1 MRCAFTLF
9 TLPVC
14 AVAIVT
20 PAESNGQPTFADDV
34 AFLRQHLEVITLSD
48 PEGNAQVAVVPAYQG
63 RAMTSTAR
71 GPAGASYGWVN
82 QELIASGEVRP
93 HINVYGGEDRFWM
106 GPEGGQFAIFFPPGA
121 PFDLEHWQ
129 TPAVIDTEPFEVVE
143 TTGDRVVFRK
153 TAQVQNRA
161 GTIFDVRIDRV
172 VRLLTPEK
180 AGETLNLELPAG
192 LDLVA
197 YETEN
202 TLTNQGEASWRHE
215 TGLLSIWIL
224 GMFNAS
230 PDTTIVVP
238 LVAGPESERGP
249 KLNDAYFGHIPPDR
263 LVVREDVAF
272 FKGDAQ
278 HRGKIGVAPR
288 RAKPVLGSYDAS
300 NQVLTL
306 VQYTKPSAVIDYVNS
321 MWEVQE
327 EPYRGD
333 VVNSYNDGPPEP
345 GKPGLGNFYELETSS
360 PAADLPPNGA
370 ITHVHRTFHFQ
381 GDEAALS
388 ALAKACLGVSTAEI
402 SGIFA
407 K

>member
-1 MRCAFTLF
+1 MMPIIALSFLTMLS
-9 TLPVC
+9 T
-14 AVAIVT
+14 VAAPPET
-20 PAESNGQPTFADDV
+20 GGQPTFADDV
-34 AFLRQHLEVITLSD
+34 AFLKQHLEVITLSG

-63 RAMTSTAR
+63 RVMTSTAR
-71 GPAGASYGWVN
+71 GPAGASFGWVN
-82 QELIASGEVRP
+82 RDLIASGKMQP

-106 GPEGGQFAIFFPPGA
+106 GPEGGQFAIFFAPGA

-129 TPAVIDTEPFEVVE
+129 TPAVIDTEPFDVVE
-143 TTGDRVVFRK
+143 SAAGRVVFRR
-153 TAQVQNRA
+153 TARVQNRA
-161 GTIFDVRIDRV
+161 GTTFDIQVDRV
-172 VRLLTPEK
+172 VRLLSPEQ
-180 AGETLNLELPAG
+180 AGETLHVEIPAG

-202 TLTNQGEASWRHE
+202 TLMNRGGASWRHE
-215 TGLLSIWIL
+215 SGLLSIWIL

-230 PDTTIVVP
+230 PDTTIVIP
-238 LVAGPESERGP
+238 FVAGPESERGP
-249 KLNDAYFGHIPPDR
+249 KLNDAYFGHIPADR
-263 LVVREDVAF
+263 LVVRDEVAF
-272 FKGDAQ
+272 FKADAR

-300 NQVLTL
+300 GQVLTL
-306 VQYTKPSAVIDYVNS
+306 VQYTKPGAVIDFVNS

-370 ITHVHRTFHFQ
+370 ITHAHRTFHFQ
-381 GDEAALS
+381 GSEAALS
-388 ALAKACLGVSTAEI
+388 AVAQACLGVSTEEI
-402 SGIFA
+402 RTAFA
-407 K
+407 P